1 MASITW
7 KRISVGLLSAGLAT
21 SLLTGAATPVAS
33 TNNDGLLSD
42 DCLLGGLLGDCL
54 LPDVLLPGGLLP
66 DGLLSLLSTDGGL
79 GDTLWGDD
87 DTGQGAAGSANGEWD
102 ATRDQGSL
110 YSLTKRIGAQSAWR
124 SGITGTGVTV
134 AMIDTGVAPVP
145 GLDDPDKV
153 VDGPDLSYESQRAG
167 TRYLDGFGHGTHMAG
182 IIAGR
187 DAGFDPRRPSPSK
200 FAGVAPGAELL
211 SLKVA
216 TGDGGADVSQVIAA
230 IDWVVA
236 NRRAQGM
243 NVRVLNLSYGTASTQ
258 SWQVDP
264 LAAAVENAWRKG
276 ILVVVSGGNDG
287 ANQPLLMPAIDP
299 HVLAVG
305 AVDHAG
311 TALTLD
317 DRVASFSNSGTSAR
331 RPDLL
336 APGKSVV
343 SLRVPRSFADQL
355 HPEGLVPGDSAHRYF
370 RGSGTSQAAA
380 VTSGAAALLFQARPS
395 LTPAQA
401 KAILMRTAEPLL
413 SLDPA
418 QGSGVVSIAS
428 AVVYARLALFLPSAP
443 APSRVS
449 TGLGTLEATR
459 AGEHV
464 VDPETGDALVGEVD
478 ALGSPWNARAWMT
491 AQAKDSSWIGGAWNG
506 RTWTGTSW
514 VDKKLQGVPWTGSSW
529 NGRPWDA
536 YAFSDDQ
543 WEARSW
549 RGDDWAARSWREAS
563 WLARSW
569 RGDN

>member
-1 MASITW
+1 MGGVMASTTW
-7 KRISVGLLSAGLAT
+7 KKFSVGLLSMGFAVGLT
-21 SLLTGAATPVAS
+21 TGAASQVTATS
-33 TNNDGLLSD
+33 EAGLLSGDGLL
-42 DCLLGGLLGDCL
+42 
-54 LPDVLLPGGLLP
+54 
-66 DGLLSLLSTDGGL
+66 DGLLAVLSTDGGL

-87 DTGQGAAGSANGEWD
+87 DTGQGAAAAAGGQWD
-102 ATRDQGSL
+102 ASRDQGSL
-110 YSLTKRIGAQSAWR
+110 FSLTKRIGAQDAWR
-124 SGITGTGVTV
+124 NGITGAGVTV
-134 AMIDTGVAPVP
+134 ALIDTGVAPVP

-187 DAGFDPRRPSPSK
+187 DAGFDPRNPSPST

-236 NRRAQGM
+236 HRRDQGM
-243 NVRVLNLSYGTASTQ
+243 DVRVLNLSYGTASTQ

-287 ANQPLLMPAIDP
+287 ANRPLLMPAIDP

-311 TALTLD
+311 TAITLD

-355 HPEGLVPGDSAHRYF
+355 HPEGLVPGDGSQRYF

-380 VTSGAAALLFQARPS
+380 AMSGAAALLFQARPS

-401 KAILMRTAEPLL
+401 KAILMKTAQPLV
-413 SLDPA
+413 SLNPA
-418 QGSGVVSIAS
+418 QGSGVVSIGA
-428 AVVYARLALFLPSAP
+428 AVAYARSALLLPSAP
-443 APSRVS
+443 APSQVS
-449 TGLGTLEATR
+449 SGLGSLEATR

-464 VDPETGDALVGEVD
+464 ADPETGQPLVGEFD
-478 ALGSPWNARAWMT
+478 ALGSPWNAKAWMT
-491 AQAKDSSWIGGAWNG
+491 ALAKGTSWVGGAWNG
-506 RTWTGTSW
+506 RTWTGTTW
-514 VDKKLQGVPWTGSSW
+514 VDKKLQAVTWTGRSW
-529 NGRPWDA
+529 TGRQWNS

-569 RGDN
+569 REGN

>member
-1 MASITW
+1 MSDGGVVVAGITW

-21 SLLTGAATPVAS
+21 SMLSGAASPVGPTSDAGLLS
-33 TNNDGLLSD
+33 GDGLLS
-42 DCLLGGLLGDCL
+42 G
-54 LPDVLLPGGLLP
+54 
-66 DGLLSLLSTDGGL
+66 GLLSLLSTDGGL
-79 GDTLWGDD
+79 GGTLWGDD
-87 DTGQGAAGSANGEWD
+87 DTGQGATASADGEWD
-102 ATRDQGSL
+102 AARDQGSL
-110 YSLTKRIGAQSAWR
+110 FSLTKRIGAQDAWR
-124 SGITGTGVTV
+124 SGVTGTGVTV

-187 DAGFDPRRPSPSK
+187 DDDFDRRHPSPTE
-200 FAGVAPGAELL
+200 FAGVAPDAELL

-305 AVDHAG
+305 AMDHAG
-311 TALTLD
+311 TALSLD

-355 HPEGLVPGDSAHRYF
+355 HPEGLVPGDSAQRYF

-380 VTSGAAALLFQARPS
+380 ATSGAAALLFQARPG

-401 KAILMRTAEPLL
+401 KAILMQTAHPLV
-413 SLDPA
+413 SLNPA
-418 QGSGVVSIAS
+418 QGSGVVSIGS
-428 AVVYARLALFLPSAP
+428 AVAYARSALILPRTSS
-443 APSRVS
+443 PSRVS
-449 TGLGTLEATR
+449 SGLGTLEATR

-478 ALGSPWNARAWMT
+478 ALGSPWNAKAWMT
-491 AQAKDSSWIGGAWNG
+491 AQAKDSSWIGGSWNG
-506 RTWTGTSW
+506 RTWTGTTW
-514 VDKKLQGVPWTGSSW
+514 VDKKLQAVKWTGRSW
-529 NGRPWDA
+529 NGRPWGS
-536 YAFSDDQ
+536 YAFSADQ

-549 RGDDWAARSWREAS
+549 RGDDWAARSWRDES

-569 RGDN
+569 RGEG